1 MLFFLL
7 IRQHIIDLE
16 IVKIKIENSFACV
29 QSISFLCALHRS
41 EKYSKIT
48 LNANINVTIRFPS
61 FATLRIHWITPMQ
74 TNFFLSFFP
83 LNFLLFCIIFLFY
96 ERFPKWICPLGIFN
110 LIRICYDFAFN
121 TFWKLLSTYSR
132 IAFICFYAWSFP
144 FSHLNGIFH
153 FAFLFNFDP
162 FQNLFLCKKFLREKN
177 AALRILGVVTIILP
191 LPDPDKP
198 QEHEACCPLCKTQSH
213 FYFISQIFIWNF
225 LIAVKLLGNLSKI
238 VEKCLKAAQITSKV
252 MSEIEQQPFLFYF
265 TIHSFAQTPIDFFC
279 TRTQS
284 WVTSSRLSVHC
295 SPKSNTPLILICS
308 LFSSH
313 AIFPFYF
320 LIEIV
325 FGQLVFAVLPPSPRP
340 PCLVTFWF
348 HCYNCVEFICM
359 QIRFLIFLALNC
371 LKKIKDFVQSHFGIC
386 PAFPAKC
393 AVCIRLVFSCL
404 TVLDWSSSNLVVFT
418 N

>member
-1 MLFFLL
+1 MKIRLRAFNPFHFCVHCIALKNIQKSLWMPISTSQFVFLHSQLFEYIESLRCKPISFFLFFLWIFFYFAL
-7 IRQHIIDLE
+7 F
-16 IVKIKIENSFACV
+16 SF
-29 QSISFLCALHRS
+29 
-41 EKYSKIT
+41 
-48 LNANINVTIRFPS
+48 
-61 FATLRIHWITPMQ
+61 
-74 TNFFLSFFP
+74 
-83 LNFLLFCIIFLFY
+83 FY
-96 ERFPKWICPLGIFN
+96 ERFPKWICSLGIFN
-110 LIRICYDFAFN
+110 LIQICYDFAFN

-177 AALRILGVVTIILP
+177 AAIRILGVVTIILP

-213 FYFISQIFIWNF
+213 FYFINQIFIWNF

-265 TIHSFAQTPIDFFC
+265 TIHSFAQTPIDFFS

-295 SPKSNTPLILICS
+295 SPKSNTPFILICS
-308 LFSSH
+308 LFSFHAMFSILLSH
-313 AIFPFYF
+313 WNCFWSVSFCRSSTI
-320 LIEIV
+320 
-325 FGQLVFAVLPPSPRP
+325 PPSSLS
-340 PCLVTFWF
+340 CHLSIDFWF

-393 AVCIRLVFSCL
+393 AVCI
-404 TVLDWSSSNLVVFT
+404 
-418 N
+418 